1 MRMCHYCS
9 SCSTLTYCLLCDDQG
24 DDLERRRSK
33 LKSWFRVLDARDY
46 KDIATVELERPIFD
60 LSINEQSSL
69 LSVVEGRQLLTSHY
83 EEEDSICRVYDIGR
97 KRPSEDD
104 SDVEDDQDGSDLLED
119 DEFDEESDGEEDDD
133 DPDDDDDDDD
143 MDEDDYDDEDSFA
156 DDESAA
162 DESESESGG
171 DSDGSVP
178 IMALAESDADVE
190 DADEDS
196 EAQYESSLERSGLAG
211 RDIRF
216 LFEIPDVTYYDM
228 HGQYSSDEEDE
239 AEDDD

>member
-1 MRMCHYCS
+1 MC
-9 SCSTLTYCLLCDDQG
+9 LTPVDQG

-60 LSINEQSSL
+60 LSVNVQSSL

-83 EEEDSICRVYDIGR
+83 DEDDSICRVYDIGR

-104 SDVEDDQDGSDLLED
+104 SDVEDGQDESDLLED
-119 DEFDEESDGEEDDD
+119 DEFDEESDGEEEEDDD
-133 DPDDDDDDDD
+133 DQDDDEDEDDD
-143 MDEDDYDDEDSFA
+143 MGEDMDDYDDEDSFA
-156 DDESAA
+156 DDESATDE
-162 DESESESGG
+162 DESDAE
-171 DSDGSVP
+171 SDGSVP
-178 IMALAESDADVE
+178 IMALADSDADVE
-190 DADEDS
+190 DTDEDS
-196 EAQYESSLERSGLAG
+196 EAQYESSLERSGLTG

-228 HGQYSSDEEDE
+228 HGQYSSDEENE
-239 AEDDD
+239 AEDDE